1 MPGPILQAD
10 DVADLVSVTLRDL
23 GRGRWTDIAGDLQEY
38 VALPN
43 IFRRN
48 RIAFGSGF
56 GVSYNLMT
64 KTSGGAEHTGLFSV
78 DNVDVGDVMATGVV
92 PWRHTDT
99 KFAIDRR
106 EIAMNRNPARI
117 VELVKVRRA
126 DAMIDL
132 AKLIETAWW
141 GDPAATNE
149 PFGVPYWIVRNATA
163 GFNGGDPT
171 NFSAGAAGIT
181 VASVPRHSNYTDRYT
196 SITKTDLIR
205 KMRGA
210 STKTMFISPVAVPT
224 YNTGNRRQVYTNY
237 DVIQAAEELLE
248 AQNDALGPDVA
259 SMDGRLVFRK
269 IPVTWVPHL
278 DSEFAGSATD
288 PVIGID
294 YGVFKVAFLRGEYL
308 RETGPKVAGNSH
320 NTLHVFVDLTYNFV
334 CYDRRRNWIVD
345 KA

>member
-1 MPGPILQAD
+1 MALLQAD
-10 DVADLVSVTLRDL
+10 DIADLVSTTLRDL
-23 GRGRWTDIAGDLQEY
+23 GRGRWTDISGDLQEY

-43 IFRRN
+43 IFRRE
-48 RIAFGSGF
+48 RVAFGSGF
-56 GVSYNLMT
+56 GVSFNLMT
-64 KTSGGAEHTGLFSV
+64 KTSGAAAHTGLFAV
-78 DNVDVGDVMATGVV
+78 DDVDVGDVMATGTVA
-92 PWRHTDT
+92 WRHTNT

-126 DAMIDL
+126 DSMIDL

-141 GDPAATNE
+141 KDPAATDE
-149 PFGVPYWIVRNATA
+149 PFGVPYWIVRSGTSPG
-163 GFNGGDPT
+163 GFNGGNPT
-171 NFSAGAAGIT
+171 NFSAGAAGIA
-181 VASVPRHSNYTDRYT
+181 VADVDRWRNYADRYT
-196 SITKTDLIR
+196 NITKTDLIR

-210 STKTMFISPVAVPT
+210 ATKTMFISPVAVPT
-224 YNTGNRRQVYTNY
+224 YSTGNRRQIYTNY

-248 AQNDALGPDVA
+248 AQNDALGRDVA
-259 SMDGRLVFRK
+259 SMDGKLLFRK

-278 DSEFAGSATD
+278 DSEFAGASTD

-308 RETGPKVAGNSH
+308 RETGPKPAGNAH
-320 NTLHVFVDLTYNFV
+320 NVLHVFVDLTYNFV